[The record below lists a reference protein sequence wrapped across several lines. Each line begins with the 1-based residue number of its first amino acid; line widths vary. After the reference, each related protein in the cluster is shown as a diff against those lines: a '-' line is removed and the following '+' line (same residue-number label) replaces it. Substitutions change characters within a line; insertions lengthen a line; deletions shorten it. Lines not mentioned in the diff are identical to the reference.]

1 MKKIAVILSGCG
13 VYDGAEVNE
22 AVLSLLHIAKAG
34 AEYQCFAPNIMQMHT
49 INHLT
54 GEEMASDR
62 NVLVEAARIARGEIK
77 PIIELDAADF
87 DALILPGGFGAAK
100 NLSDFAVKGAQAH
113 VQTDVLKACK
123 TFADNNKPAGYMCI
137 TPALIPLIY
146 SANAKVTI
154 GDDQDTA
161 NAINALGAEH
171 VACPVSEIIIDE
183 QHKLVTTPA
192 YMLAESILE
201 ADAGIEKLVT
211 AVLKMC

>member
-34 AEYQCFAPNIMQMHT
+34 AEYQCFAPDIMQMHT

-77 PIIELDAADF
+77 PITELDAADF

-161 NAINALGAEH
+161 SAINALGAEH
-171 VACPVSEIIIDE
+171 VACPVSEIIIDQ